1 MSQLVNEEKVSSSNI
16 ARNIVVNKIDIIEG
30 CGFRIIDTLYYQLFY
45 DHINNHL
52 SQLLKYST

>member
-1 MSQLVNEEKVSSSNI
+1 MSQLVNEEKVSSSKI

-45 DHINNHL
+45 DRINNR
-52 SQLLKYST
+52 LL